1 MKKLLLLL
9 IALMFLAVS
18 CSSSKKTENDADT
31 DILPDENAADL
42 DENEDDN
49 DEELNN
55 TDEDENEYVN
65 PCDKID
71 CGQFAHASG
80 TCEPKD
86 NLSFSC
92 DCDEG
97 YFWGYLGCKK
107 ITFANICTGQTKC
120 YNNKEE
126 ISCPDKNEDFY
137 GQDAQYAKLGYCI
150 SQNFSTA
157 DSDNPTILDYNL
169 KIEWTDKNS
178 DSAYTWE
185 EAVKYCEELEYAGY
199 DDWRLPL
206 PKELMSYRNVLNF
219 KEKSD
224 FWSMQEY
231 TGNDSYAWYVD
242 NNSGAVLPEEKTQMH
257 HAHCVRGEPLETT
270 SSFGT
275 ITIGEESID
284 VDYETSLAW
293 LRTRGFVD
301 GSWQD
306 SLAFCENLT
315 FAGFSDW
322 RLPNINEFFSI
333 VDHAIKRPAALPPGL
348 KEIMQTVMYEWWN
361 YFYLCSST
369 SNNSE
374 NALGIE
380 PMDGNGKQLRK
391 PNLLSAFCV
400 RNEPCARDYFWNGKK
415 CVSLC
420 NPNPC
425 ENDKHSDG
433 ICSIDNLENYSCGCV
448 EGYFWNGKEC
458 VSPCDPNMC
467 SEDKNST
474 GECIVSNIDSYECV
488 CRNGWF
494 WNGKKCVS
502 PCNPNTCGEDKN
514 STGECMAL
522 NIDSYQCICLDN
534 WVWDNEK
541 CVDPCAGVSCAEFEH
556 ASGNCKSLSAFFY
569 SCSCDEGYFWW
580 GKETGCTT
588 KKPTS
593 ANVCTGQNRCYDNEK
608 EIPCPAENEDF
619 FGQDAH
625 YARLGYCIP
634 QNFSIDN
641 SVENEPV
648 VVDNNTGN
656 IWQRNIPPL
665 ETLYSKDVSKYCEDL
680 NYGGYDDWTLPSVED
695 FMTIADYGRYN
706 PAIKTEYFPDYKNFW
721 TSSGSSSGSGGG
733 IDNHGYYSVYGYTAI
748 FDFTE
753 PSTSYVQTYYY
764 DNYSMISETNYAY
777 SFNIRCLRRNSL
789 TIPPRHFTSKTFGSS
804 VMWNNY
810 NDLIF
815 AEKTGKE
822 LSWSEAMKY
831 CSELDYA
838 GISDWRL
845 PNVKELFFNSKRGFH
860 SSTTA
865 PYDFNYDYSSKEEGY
880 VVYQH
885 SKESQLTDTFCVAN
899 DPCESGLF
907 WNGEKC
913 AKNPCSK
920 DPCKSDNHSDRICIV
935 LDEENYSCNCNKNY
949 KWSPEKRQCVR
960 TCQDN
965 PCSTYSNS
973 DKQCYDDD
981 VEGFYCGCIEP
992 YFWNANSRKCTQNCD
1007 HNPCL
1012 NEANS
1017 THECFPDEKNGY
1029 TCGCNDGYVWLRLD
1043 GCVTDFCK
1051 LDSCKNISNSSGE
1064 CRIVEEFGYLCEC
1077 LNGTLWNPI
1086 EKNCG
1091 EYGLSFDWGTE

>member
-1 MKKLLLLL
+1 MGGTMKKILVPIL
-9 IALMFLAVS
+9 ILMFFAVS
-18 CSSSKKTENDADT
+18 CSSSKKTENNDT
-31 DILPDENAADL
+31 DILPDEDATDA
-42 DENEDDN
+42 DENDEDEEAVEPDEDADN
-49 DEELNN
+49 DESIHCD
-55 TDEDENEYVN
+55 TN
-65 PCDKID
+65 PCKNLANVD
-71 CGQFAHASG
+71 G
-80 TCEPKD
+80 TCTDKD
-86 NLSFSC
+86 DGSFEC
-92 DCDEG
+92 GCLEG
-97 YFWGYLGCKK
+97 YFWANPGCKK
-107 ITFANICTGQTKC
+107 ITYANICTGQTKC

-126 ISCPDKNEDFY
+126 ISCPDKNNDFY

-150 SQNFSTA
+150 PQNFSTA
-157 DSDNPTILDYNL
+157 DSDNPTIRDYNL
-169 KIEWTDKNS
+169 KIEWTDKIS

-185 EAVKYCEELEYAGY
+185 EAVKYCDELEYAGY

-206 PKELMSYRNVLNF
+206 PKELMSYRNVLKF
-219 KEKSD
+219 EEKSD

-242 NNSGAVLPEEKTQMH
+242 NNSGAVLHEEKTQMH
-257 HAHCVRGEPLETT
+257 HAHCVRGESLEIT

-293 LRTRGFVD
+293 RRTRGFVD

-348 KEIMQTVMYEWWN
+348 KEIMQTVLYEWWN

-415 CVSLC
+415 CISLC

-433 ICSIDNLENYSCGCV
+433 ICSIDDLENYSCGCV
-448 EGYFWNGKEC
+448 EGYFWNGREC

-522 NIDSYQCICLDN
+522 NIDSYQCICRDN

-588 KKPTS
+588 KKPAS
-593 ANVCTGQNRCYDNEK
+593 ANVCTGQNKCYDNKK
-608 EIPCPAENEDF
+608 EIPCPAENENF
-619 FGQDAH
+619 FGQDAN

-634 QNFSIDN
+634 QSFSIDN

-656 IWQRNIPPL
+656 MWQRTIPPV
-665 ETLYSKDVSKYCEDL
+665 ETLYSEDVSKYCEDL
-680 NYGGYDDWTLPSVED
+680 NYGGYDDWILPSVED
-695 FMTIADYGRYN
+695 FMTIADYGRYD

-753 PSTSYVQTYYY
+753 PSTSSVQTYYY
-764 DNYSMISETNYAY
+764 DNYSMISGTNYAY
-777 SFNIRCLRRNSL
+777 SFNIRCLRRNSV
-789 TIPPRHFTSKTFGSS
+789 TIPPRYFTSKTFGSS
-804 VMWNNY
+804 VTWNNY

-815 AEKTGKE
+815 AEKTGNE

-865 PYDFNYDYSSKEEGY
+865 LSDINYDYSSKTEGY

-885 SKESQLTDTFCVAN
+885 SKESRLTGTFCVAN
-899 DPCESGLF
+899 DPCENGLF

-913 AKNPCSK
+913 AKNPCVK
-920 DPCKSDNHSDRICIV
+920 DPCKSDINSDRICTV
-935 LDEENYSCNCNKNY
+935 LDEETYSCSCNKNY
-949 KWSPEKRQCVR
+949 KWSTEKRQCVR

-965 PCSTYSNS
+965 PCKSYSNS
-973 DKQCYDDD
+973 DQQCYDDD
-981 VEGFYCGCIEP
+981 VEGFYCGCVEP
-992 YFWNANSRKCTQNCD
+992 YFWNTNSRKCTRNCAED
-1007 HNPCL
+1007 ICIDETNSDGMCYNDETEGYVCGCIDGYAWVPGSSCRVDNCTPNPCENL
-1012 NEANS
+1012 ENS
-1017 THECFPDEKNGY
+1017 DGTCTVTY
-1029 TCGCNDGYVWLRLD
+1029 SSYRCGCKEDYTWNSLELACVDADGW
-1043 GCVTDFCK
+1043 
-1051 LDSCKNISNSSGE
+1051 
-1064 CRIVEEFGYLCEC
+1064 VE
-1077 LNGTLWNPI
+1077 
-1086 EKNCG
+1086 
-1091 EYGLSFDWGTE
+1091 

>member
-1 MKKLLLLL
+1 MGGTMKKILVPIL
-9 IALMFLAVS
+9 ILMFFAVS
-18 CSSSKKTENDADT
+18 CSSSKKTENNDT
-31 DILPDENAADL
+31 DILPDEDATDA
-42 DENEDDN
+42 DENDEDEEAVEPDEDADN
-49 DEELNN
+49 DESIHCD
-55 TDEDENEYVN
+55 TN
-65 PCDKID
+65 PCKNLANVD
-71 CGQFAHASG
+71 G
-80 TCEPKD
+80 TCTDKD
-86 NLSFSC
+86 DGSFEC
-92 DCDEG
+92 GCLEG
-97 YFWGYLGCKK
+97 YFWANPGCKK
-107 ITFANICTGQTKC
+107 ITYANICTGQTKC

-126 ISCPDKNEDFY
+126 ISCPDKNNDFY

-150 SQNFSTA
+150 PQNFSTA
-157 DSDNPTILDYNL
+157 DSDNPTIRDYNL
-169 KIEWTDKNS
+169 KIEWTDKIS

-185 EAVKYCEELEYAGY
+185 EAVKYCDELEYAGY

-206 PKELMSYRNVLNF
+206 PKELMSYRNVLKF
-219 KEKSD
+219 EEKSD

-242 NNSGAVLPEEKTQMH
+242 NNSGAVLHEEKTQMH
-257 HAHCVRGEPLETT
+257 HAHCVRGESLEIT

-293 LRTRGFVD
+293 RRTRGFVD

-348 KEIMQTVMYEWWN
+348 KEIMQTVLYEWWN

-415 CVSLC
+415 CISLC

-433 ICSIDNLENYSCGCV
+433 ICSIDDLENYSCGCV
-448 EGYFWNGKEC
+448 EGYFWNGREC

-474 GECIVSNIDSYECV
+474 GECIVSDAGSYKCV

-514 STGECMAL
+514 STGECMAM
-522 NIDSYQCICLDN
+522 NIDSYQCICRDN

-625 YARLGYCIP
+625 YTRLGYCIP
-634 QNFSIDN
+634 QSFSIDN

-656 IWQRNIPPL
+656 MWQRNIPPVEKL
-665 ETLYSKDVSKYCEDL
+665 SGGGTYCSDL
-680 NYGGYDDWTLPSVED
+680 VYGGYDDWTLPTIED
-695 FMTIADYGRYN
+695 FMTIADYGKYN
-706 PAIKTEYFPDYKNFW
+706 PAVNTEYFPDTGSFW
-721 TSSGSSSGSGGG
+721 TASNSSYQYGG
-733 IDNHGYYSVYGYTAI
+733 DLDTHGYYTIYYYTAI
-748 FDFTE
+748 FDFKK
-753 PSTSYVQTYYY
+753 PSASFVTTYDYTWAGMYSSNSYSY
-764 DNYSMISETNYAY
+764 E
-777 SFNIRCLRRNSL
+777 FNIRCLRRNGV
-789 TIPPRHFTSKTFGSS
+789 TTPPYYFISKTFGSS

-815 AEKTGKE
+815 VKKTGTK
-822 LSWSEAMKY
+822 LSWSEALKY
-831 CSELDYA
+831 CEDLDYA

-845 PNVKELFFNSKRGFH
+845 PNVKELALNSKAGVH
-860 SSTTA
+860 SSTTELS
-865 PYDFNYDYSSKEEGY
+865 NLSYDYSSKDEGY
-880 VVYQH
+880 VTYVS
-885 SKESQLTDTFCVAN
+885 SKESSLTDTFCVAN
-899 DPCESGLF
+899 DPCERGLF
-907 WNGEKC
+907 WNGVKC
-913 AKNPCSK
+913 SKNPCSD
-920 DPCKSDNHSDRICIV
+920 DPCKSDINSDRICTV
-935 LDEENYSCNCNKNY
+935 LDEETYSCSCNKNY
-949 KWSPEKRQCVR
+949 KWSTEKRQCVR

-965 PCSTYSNS
+965 PCKSYSNS
-973 DKQCYDDD
+973 DQQCYDDD
-981 VEGFYCGCIEP
+981 VEGFYCGCVEP
-992 YFWNANSRKCTQNCD
+992 YFWNTNSRKCTRNCAED
-1007 HNPCL
+1007 ICIDETNSDGMCYNDETEGYVCGCIDGYAWVPGSSCRVDNCTPNPCENL
-1012 NEANS
+1012 ENS
-1017 THECFPDEKNGY
+1017 DGTCTVTY
-1029 TCGCNDGYVWLRLD
+1029 SSYRCGCKEDYTW
-1043 GCVTDFCK
+1043 
-1051 LDSCKNISNSSGE
+1051 NSSELTCVDADGW
-1064 CRIVEEFGYLCEC
+1064 VE
-1077 LNGTLWNPI
+1077 
-1086 EKNCG
+1086 
-1091 EYGLSFDWGTE
+1091 